1 MEKDPQDFG
10 FSKNMS
16 VEQTKQII
24 LKILVA
30 GALLS
35 LAWIFWGFRVNV
47 PPDHVLV
54 LIKKFGTAS
63 PSGRI
68 IAEKPGQQ
76 GIQYKVLSEGWHWY
90 NSITWQRE
98 IHPAVKIAPS
108 TFGVLIRRYGKT
120 LEEGQILANNAD
132 FNQVQKEDTR
142 GIIPEILKPG
152 KYNINPYAYRVER
165 FPVFEVP
172 AGHVGIV
179 IDKIGKDQDNFE
191 YLSQANHKGIQPEVK
206 EPGTWYLNPYMYDV
220 IAYNIRKQKTDFE
233 GQNSLSFM
241 SDDSFD
247 VNLTATVEWA
257 VERSRVPEV
266 FVRIGALNEVERKI
280 IQPFAR
286 SYVRMIG
293 SESKAK
299 DYISGES
306 RQSIQGRLQELL
318 KERCEKLGIRIYSV
332 LIRKII
338 PPRVLT
344 QIISTRGLEKEKR
357 NKLTKEIEKVKS
369 DAQVAKYKEEIKKSQ
384 AKVEE
389 NISKQ
394 KRLTKIKGDRVIAL
408 KHANKR
414 IAIGELNL
422 QAAKVNKE
430 TIVEKGRAEI
440 LQEFNI
446 KEAEVDQLAAKV
458 KSMGSGKSY
467 SRYILNQKL
476 QIESLLTS
484 DKSSLAV
491 ELTKEVGGYE

>member
-1 MEKDPQDFG
+1 MDKDPMSFG
-10 FSKNMS
+10 VRKVIS
-16 VEQTKQII
+16 VEQTKQVVLRI
-24 LKILVA
+24 LAAATLITLV
-30 GALLS
+30 
-35 LAWIFWGFRVNV
+35 WIFWGFRVNV

-54 LIKKFGTAS
+54 LIKKFGSAS
-63 PSGRI
+63 PPGSI
-68 IAEKPGQQ
+68 IATKPEEQ

-90 NSITWQRE
+90 NSIMWQRE
-98 IHPAVKIAPS
+98 IHPAVKITPS
-108 TFGVLIRRYGKT
+108 TFGVLIRRYGKP
-120 LEEGQILANNAD
+120 LEEGRILANNAD
-132 FNQVQKEDTR
+132 FNQISEDDTR

-152 KYNINPYAYRVER
+152 KYNINPYAYQVER

-179 IDKIGKDQDNFE
+179 INRIGQDQDNFA
-191 YLSQANHKGIQPEVK
+191 YLSQANYKGIQPEVK

-220 IAYNIRKQKTDFE
+220 VAYNIRKQKTDFE
-233 GQNSLSFM
+233 GSDSLSFM

-266 FVRIGALNEVERKI
+266 FVRIGSLSEVEKKI

-306 RQSIQGRLQELL
+306 RQSIQGRLQDLL
-318 KERCEKLGIRIYSV
+318 RERCKALGIRIYSV

-357 NKLTKEIEKVKS
+357 NKLLKEIEKVKS
-369 DAQVAKYKEEIKKSQ
+369 DAQVAKYREEIKKSQ

-394 KRLTKIKGDRVIAL
+394 KKLTKIKGDRVIAL

-422 QAAKVNKE
+422 ESAKVTKE

-440 LQEFNI
+440 LKEFNI
-446 KEAEVDQLAAKV
+446 REAEVDQLAAKV
-458 KSMGSGKSY
+458 KSMGNGKSFA
-467 SRYILNQKL
+467 RFVLNQKL

-484 DKSSLAV
+484 DKSSLAAA
-491 ELTKEVGGYE
+491 LTEEVSGDE